1 MIFFVKLDGGKKETS
16 EHFFVKL
23 DGGKKKTN
31 KFFLHYY
38 YKIL

>member
-23 DGGKKKTN
+23 DRGKKEN
-31 KFFLHYY
+31 K
-38 YKIL
+38 